1 MASRFFT
8 TEPLGKTDYYMILWL
23 IQTMV
28 AHPQLWNF
36 HTSRKE
42 LTVSL
47 DYLYLRSSPVFP
59 DHKKYTASHVG
70 FAILLLNWFCSCSVV
85 KSCPTLQP
93 HVLQY
98 ARHPCPSLSI
108 SRSLLKL
115 MSIESVVP
123 SSHLIHCHSLL
134 LLPSTFL
141 SIRVFFFFPK
151 NWHFASGG
159 QSIGASASVL
169 PMNVHGWFPF

>member
-1 MASRFFT
+1 
-8 TEPLGKTDYYMILWL
+8 
-23 IQTMV
+23 MV

-47 DYLYLRSSPVFP
+47 EYLYLRNSPVFP
-59 DHKKYTASHVG
+59 DHKKYAAGHVS

-98 ARHPCPSLSI
+98 ARQPCPSLSI

-115 MSIESVVP
+115 MSIELVVP

-141 SIRVFFFFPK
+141 SIRVFFFQRTGTLHQVAK
-151 NWHFASGG
+151 VLELQH
-159 QSIGASASVL
+159 QS
-169 PMNVHGWFPF
+169 FQ